1 MARGDVLLV
10 SLPASDKREQS
21 GRRPAVA
28 VQTDVTGEPMLIV
41 APVTSNLSALRF
53 AFSVLIEPTPENGL
67 TLPSVV
73 MVFQMRA
80 IDKRRI
86 VRQLGKMSQQDMT
99 RIDVEIW
106 RMLQPPSSQSSQEDQ
121 SSAAFG

>member
-10 SLPASDKREQS
+10 SLPVSDGREQS

-41 APVTSNLSALRF
+41 APITSNSNALRF
-53 AFSVLIEPTPENGL
+53 KFAVKIELSDENGL
-67 TLPSVV
+67 DLPSVV

-80 IDKRRI
+80 IDKARI
-86 VRQLGKMSQQDMT
+86 IKKIGKLSAEDLE
-99 RIDVEIW
+99 RVDAEIW
-106 RMLQPPSSQSSQEDQ
+106 RMLKPADES
-121 SSAAFG
+121 